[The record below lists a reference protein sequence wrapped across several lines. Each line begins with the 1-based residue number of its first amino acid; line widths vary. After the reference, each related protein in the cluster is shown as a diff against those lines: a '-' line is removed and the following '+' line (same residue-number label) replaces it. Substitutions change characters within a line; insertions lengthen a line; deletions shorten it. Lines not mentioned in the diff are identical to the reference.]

1 MLQYVTICVSNI
13 LHKWMDRMFQNLKD
27 RSFGSRNKTSLK
39 NNIIF
44 INMDEQTWT
53 IHETENI

>member
-1 MLQYVTICVSNI
+1 
-13 LHKWMDRMFQNLKD
+13 MDRMFQNLKD